1 MDDSLFRAL
10 ADPTRRKI
18 LELLTEKDRTAGE
31 IAEQFPIA
39 FASVSHHLGVLK
51 AADLVASEREGQFIR
66 YRLNT
71 TVFQEVV
78 RYFMTRHGGDHKTKP
93 AATHGLLLLRS
104 CRRRGVDCLDLGLP
118 AAPAHDRDA

>member
-1 MDDSLFRAL
+1 MHDSLFRAL
-10 ADPTRRKI
+10 ADPTRRRI
-18 LELLTEKDRTAGE
+18 LELLAEGDRTAGD

-51 AADLVASEREGQFIR
+51 AAGLVATERQGQFIR

-78 RYFMTRHGGDHKTKP
+78 RYFMKSFSGGI
-93 AATHGLLLLRS
+93 
-104 CRRRGVDCLDLGLP
+104 
-118 AAPAHDRDA
+118 DA